1 MWLDDLK
8 DYIDDLELGID
19 VFESSL
25 PASPTNCLV
34 LIEYAGMQPTDYTL
48 QPAVELYMRTTPEDY
63 ADNYSIFKKIV
74 SALTEIGNEIGDLP
88 EGMVINDT
96 NFLRIYTPQS
106 GVTSLGDDENGNPLL
121 TQNLYIVLEEE

>member
-8 DYIDDLELGID
+8 DYIDSLELNIP
-19 VFESSL
+19 VYEASL
-25 PASPTNCLV
+25 PSSPTNCLV
-34 LIEYAGMQPTDYTL
+34 LLEYAGMSPTDYTQ

-74 SALTEIGNEIGDLP
+74 SALTEIGNENGELS
-88 EGMVINDT
+88 EGLIVNDT

-106 GVTSLGDDENGNPLL
+106 GISPLGDDENGNPLI
-121 TQNLYIVLEEE
+121 TQNIYIVMEDK

>member
-8 DYIDDLELGID
+8 DYIDSLELDID
-19 VFESSL
+19 VFETSL
-25 PASPTNCLV
+25 PSAPTNCLV
-34 LIEYAGMQPTDYTL
+34 LLEYAGLTPTDYTL

-74 SALTEIGNEIGDLP
+74 SALTEIGNENGDLS
-88 EGMVINDT
+88 EGLIVNDT

-106 GVTSLGDDENGNPLL
+106 GVTSLGDDENGNPLI
-121 TQNLYIVLEEE
+121 TQNIYIVMED

>member
-8 DYIDDLELGID
+8 DYIDSLELDID
-19 VFESSL
+19 VFETSL
-25 PASPTNCLV
+25 PSAPVNCLV
-34 LIEYAGMQPTDYTL
+34 LLEYAGLAPTDYTS
-48 QPAVELYMRTTPEDY
+48 QPAVELYMRTAPEEY

-74 SALTEIGNEIGDLP
+74 SALTEIGNENGDLS
-88 EGMVINDT
+88 EGLIVNDT

-121 TQNLYIVLEEE
+121 SQNIYIVMEDK